1 MNVGYFRNYPEAI
14 TASVEGNPRDMME
27 TCVGIWQPV
36 KWMDKNISFLKSEK
50 NSDFVLKWPCIQLLL
65 EFQQHPDQK
74 TTCSKG
80 QKQIL
85 KNLTKLYHNR
95 STADVT
101 FVVKNLEFKAHSA
114 VITLASPVFA
124 AMFKQD
130 FEESHSKRVVIED
143 MEPRIFEELLEFL
156 YKGVTLTSHSEALF
170 QAADKYQID
179 VLKEEC
185 EDGLIADLRTQRFYV
200 RMVCSYMK
208 KEGKKEYNLPETI
221 SLTEKALDTVVLAHL
236 HSAPKMLK
244 ASVEM
249 LLDLKEDVWANPK
262 WKELARCYPDLF
274 FLIAQRLSEHC
285 RRCDHC

>member
-1 MNVGYFRNYPEAI
+1 LNVGYLKNYPEAI
-14 TASVEGNPRDMME
+14 TASMEGHPREMTE
-27 TCVGIWQPV
+27 TLVGIWQPAQ
-36 KWMDKNISFLKSEK
+36 WMDEEVSFFKSDE
-50 NSDFVLKWPCIQLLL
+50 NSGCVLKWPCIQLLM
-65 EFQQHPDQK
+65 EFPQYPDQK

-80 QKQIL
+80 QKQML
-85 KNLTKLYHNR
+85 KSLTKLYHNR

-101 FVVKNLEFKAHSA
+101 FVVRNSEFKAHSA

-130 FEESHSKRVVIED
+130 FEESQSKRVVIED
-143 MEPRIFEELLEFL
+143 MEPHIFEQLLEFL
-156 YKGVTLTSHSEALF
+156 YKGVTFISDSEALF
-170 QAADKYQID
+170 QVADKYQID

-185 EDGLIADLRTQRFYV
+185 EDGLIADLRTERCFV
-200 RMVCSYMK
+200 RMVCSQKK
-208 KEGKKEYNLPETI
+208 KECNLPETI

-244 ASVEM
+244 AAVET

-274 FLIAQRLSEHC
+274 FFVAQRLSEHC